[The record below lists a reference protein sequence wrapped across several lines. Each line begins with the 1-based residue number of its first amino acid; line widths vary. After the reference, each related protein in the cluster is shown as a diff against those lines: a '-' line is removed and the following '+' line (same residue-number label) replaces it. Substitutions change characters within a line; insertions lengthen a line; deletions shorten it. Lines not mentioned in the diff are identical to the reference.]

1 MCLEYDYIVVGA
13 GSAGAVLASRLS
25 ELPDAH
31 VLLIEAGGSH
41 HQGRIGP
48 AMMLD
53 SSRDAPYGWGDGR
66 GPMTDRW
73 PGSMMDDLC
82 PGWSGDQGDGP
93 GAGSHGWMMG
103 PRFDPDR

>member
-1 MCLEYDYIVVGA
+1 MKRQSWILLAVAAAVAVVAAFVA
-13 GSAGAVLASRLS
+13 GLAVGNDDDHA
-25 ELPDAH
+25 
-31 VLLIEAGGSH
+31 
-41 HQGRIGP
+41 GRIGP

-53 SSRDAPYGWGDGR
+53 SSRDAPYGWGGGR

>member
-1 MCLEYDYIVVGA
+1 MKRQSWILLAVAAAVAVVAAFVA
-13 GSAGAVLASRLS
+13 GLAVGN
-25 ELPDAH
+25 DN
-31 VLLIEAGGSH
+31 

-82 PGWSGDQGDGP
+82 PGWSGDRGDGP